1 MLDLNLGLA
10 LAGMTGSALLAGY
23 GLRARSKRVSV
34 ELAAAARE
42 QAEREEREEA
52 LALRAANQRLQAA
65 LESAQR
71 SVEEL
76 QARLSR
82 ERDAQRQALESMR
95 AQLAESGSAVAA
107 ARGGAAGMA
116 QGMDE
121 LLQVDQAIERWHASM
136 DSLLRHNS
144 DMRRKNADFA
154 QIVQQMTIVT
164 LNASIEAARAG
175 LSGRGFAVVAEE
187 MRGLAQRAQTLSK
200 EYRDGL
206 HENDLITASTFQDLQ
221 AGGKMIVSTVIGLRV
236 ANEQTLQAL
245 GGKGSP
251 A

>member
-10 LAGMTGSALLAGY
+10 LAAMTGSALLAGY
-23 GLRARSKRVSV
+23 GLRARRSGVRMEADS
-34 ELAAAARE
+34 AARE
-42 QAEREEREEA
+42 RAERDEA
-52 LALRAANQRLQAA
+52 LALRAANQRLRAA

-76 QARLSR
+76 QARLGQ
-82 ERDAQRQALESMR
+82 ERDGHRQALENMR
-95 AQLAESGSAVAA
+95 AQLAEADAAAAA
-107 ARGGAAGMA
+107 ARGGASGLA
-116 QGMDE
+116 QGIDE
-121 LLQVDQAIERWHASM
+121 LLQVDQAIERWHESM
-136 DSLLRHNS
+136 DRLLRHNS

-175 LSGRGFAVVAEE
+175 VSGRGFAVVAEE
-187 MRGLAQRAQTLSK
+187 MRGLAQRAETLSK
-200 EYRDGL
+200 EYRGSL

-245 GGKGSP
+245 GAEGSP